1 MYVLPLHVL
10 NKSKNIVNDLSE
22 TFWKSQKIIPSK
34 KKQSVLYISFP
45 LISCPDL
52 LLTKPKV
59 RSGQL
64 KKINFFDCLDCERMT
79 RVLYPARSMACAP
92 KVHSLQSLQF
102 CSNVFWRVKQ
112 QIWYSREVFSKPR
125 LYSHL
130 NTSKKGRDF
139 EDLFRAWAVSSPVT
153 FLTGDHVCK

>member
-10 NKSKNIVNDLSE
+10 NKSKNIVNDLSG

-52 LLTKPKV
+52 LLTKPKM

-64 KKINFFDCLDCERMT
+64 RKI
-79 RVLYPARSMACAP
+79 
-92 KVHSLQSLQF
+92 
-102 CSNVFWRVKQ
+102 
-112 QIWYSREVFSKPR
+112 I
-125 LYSHL
+125 
-130 NTSKKGRDF
+130 
-139 EDLFRAWAVSSPVT
+139 
-153 FLTGDHVCK
+153 FLIA